1 MLLENKNVF
10 ITDIML
16 DSDNPRFGV
25 NKSNLTQEE
34 LALYL
39 LNDRKSKELLA
50 SMCTALTWVNKIVVM
65 KIEDLSE
72 EDRNKYKLSKK
83 SKYKYIVIEGNTRVA
98 CLLHNAMRK
107 VIGLNEKIPVII
119 ANKEKNETYDEYTIA
134 KKRLQSISNIMIV
147 KDWGD
152 VQKAKQL
159 YESYILHKKVN
170 QKETDSSIF
179 RNLAENI
186 GISMQAVKKNIYRYM
201 FLKEISDNSD
211 VIKDSDFKYLE
222 IFEVSNA
229 IRMMFGY
236 NIKNG
241 EFLWYSNSDSEDET
255 IIEEFEKKQ
264 QLLYMFPNIIE
275 ICKEEKISSKELRD
289 IIRSFKENEY
299 EELYNRFEDII
310 EYSKKLD
317 YKNDSIKKYFCKEED
332 SKKLENEVEENLK
345 NLTKKLRKFPLNES
359 FAKKQRDKIEEIEK
373 ICRNILSCMD
383 IINYEE

>member
-25 NKSNLTQEE
+25 NKNNLTQEE

-345 NLTKKLRKFPLNES
+345 NLTKELRKFPLNES

>member
-345 NLTKKLRKFPLNES
+345 NLTKELRKFPLNES

>member
-159 YESYILHKKVN
+159 YESYILHK
-170 QKETDSSIF
+170 
-179 RNLAENI
+179 
-186 GISMQAVKKNIYRYM
+186 
-201 FLKEISDNSD
+201 
-211 VIKDSDFKYLE
+211 
-222 IFEVSNA
+222 
-229 IRMMFGY
+229 
-236 NIKNG
+236 
-241 EFLWYSNSDSEDET
+241 
-255 IIEEFEKKQ
+255 
-264 QLLYMFPNIIE
+264 
-275 ICKEEKISSKELRD
+275 
-289 IIRSFKENEY
+289 
-299 EELYNRFEDII
+299 
-310 EYSKKLD
+310 
-317 YKNDSIKKYFCKEED
+317 
-332 SKKLENEVEENLK
+332 
-345 NLTKKLRKFPLNES
+345 
-359 FAKKQRDKIEEIEK
+359 
-373 ICRNILSCMD
+373 
-383 IINYEE
+383 

>member
-317 YKNDSIKKYFCKEED
+317 YFCKEED

-345 NLTKKLRKFPLNES
+345 NLTKELRKFPLNES